1 MFLKIISY
9 HSSCV
14 FKVVKYLQCK
24 VGYIDL
30 PYPNLVGDEEINISA
45 INSIRE
51 KSCKSRSQINLILF
65 HDKYNQYQN

>member
-1 MFLKIISY
+1 MCSRY
-9 HSSCV
+9 
-14 FKVVKYLQCK
+14 VVKYLQCK